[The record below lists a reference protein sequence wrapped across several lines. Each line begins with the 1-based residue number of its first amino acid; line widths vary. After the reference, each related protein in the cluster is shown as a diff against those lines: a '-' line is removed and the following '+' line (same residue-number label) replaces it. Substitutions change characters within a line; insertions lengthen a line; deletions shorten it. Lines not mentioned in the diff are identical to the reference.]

1 MKQHNLLIKSFSLI
15 VMVLTPL
22 VILMI
27 AIRLLITPTFAR
39 IAYQMP
45 GFPADPYGFTEEDR
59 LRWSE
64 PSISYLVN
72 AEDISYLSSL
82 TFENDAAPIFNEREL
97 SHMMDVKAVVTG
109 MRVAL
114 AAGSLILLAI
124 SIFAERGGWKPELIR
139 AFNRGG
145 WAVIGLIA
153 AILVFVALNFTS
165 LFTWFHQIFF
175 ESGTW
180 QFYTSDTLIRLFP
193 MRFWQDTFI
202 FVGLLSVVFGVVVIL
217 LTRKRQV
224 GDVQYE

>member
-1 MKQHNLLIKSFSLI
+1 MKQHNFLTRSFSLI
-15 VMVLTPL
+15 VTVLTPL

-59 LRWSE
+59 LLWSE
-64 PSISYLVN
+64 PSINYLVK

-82 TFENDAAPIFNEREL
+82 TFENGDPIFNEREL
-97 SHMMDVKAVVTG
+97 SHMEDVKAVVIG

-114 AAGSLILLAI
+114 AIGMLILLAI
-124 SIFAERGGWKPELIR
+124 SILAARGRWQPLLNK

-145 WAVIGLIA
+145 WAVIGLIV
-153 AILVFVALNFTS
+153 AILLFVALNFNS

-180 QFYTSDTLIRLFP
+180 QFHPSDTLIRLFP
-193 MRFWQDTFI
+193 MRFWQDAFI
-202 FVGLLSVVFGVVVIL
+202 FVGLLSSVFGVVVIL
-217 LTRKRQV
+217 LTRQRQA
-224 GDVQYE
+224 GDI

>member
-1 MKQHNLLIKSFSLI
+1 MKKHNFLIRTFTVI

-27 AIRLLITPTFAR
+27 AIRLLIMPSFAR
-39 IAYQMP
+39 MAYRLP
-45 GFPADPYGFTEEDR
+45 GFPADPYGFTQEDR
-59 LRWSE
+59 MRWSE
-64 PSISYLVN
+64 PSINYLVN

-82 TFENDAAPIFNEREL
+82 AFENGDPIFNEREL
-97 SHMMDVKAVVTG
+97 SHMEDVKAVVTG

-114 AAGSLILLAI
+114 AIGMLILLAI
-124 SIFAERGGWKPELIR
+124 SILAARGRWQPLLNK

-153 AILVFVALNFTS
+153 AILLFVALNFNS

-180 QFYTSDTLIRLFP
+180 QFHPSDTLIRLFP
-193 MRFWQDTFI
+193 MRFWQDAFI
-202 FVGLLSVVFGVVVIL
+202 FVGLLSIVFGLVVIL
-217 LTRKRQV
+217 ITRHHQV
-224 GDVQYE
+224 GDVYQE